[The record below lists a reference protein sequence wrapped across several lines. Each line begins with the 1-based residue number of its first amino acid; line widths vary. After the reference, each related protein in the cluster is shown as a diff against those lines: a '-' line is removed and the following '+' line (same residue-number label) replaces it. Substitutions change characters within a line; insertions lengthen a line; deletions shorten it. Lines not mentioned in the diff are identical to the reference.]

1 MRAVMDVGGACA
13 DGGPYVSAQ
22 PCPDGAPAAMFVGS
36 FGLFAFGALGMVFGA
51 RVGAPWGVIPILG
64 WSALFGALGWN
75 FLQYGWLNPPE
86 GQGIEPGFLVPG
98 IMFEVMAIVPL
109 AFVAWGWWL
118 TRDVRKAGGGRSAS
132 STPPPV
138 PNEYRRERVATASP
152 SFTAMEARE
161 AAARAGATAPSL
173 ARSELPPRQA
183 VLTGIDAAMAAALA
197 SPATAAPSSPS
208 APSTA
213 FAEGTQALL
222 DRLERLGEMR
232 DRGLLQADEY
242 ETAKDAV
249 MRELEARS

>member
-1 MRAVMDVGGACA
+1 
-13 DGGPYVSAQ
+13 
-22 PCPDGAPAAMFVGS
+22 
-36 FGLFAFGALGMVFGA
+36 
-51 RVGAPWGVIPILG
+51 
-64 WSALFGALGWN
+64 
-75 FLQYGWLNPPE
+75 
-86 GQGIEPGFLVPG
+86 
-98 IMFEVMAIVPL
+98 
-109 AFVAWGWWL
+109 L

-132 STPPPV
+132 APSTPPPV

-161 AAARAGATAPSL
+161 AAERAGSTAPSTAPSL

-183 VLTGIDAAMAAALA
+183 VLTGIDAAM
-197 SPATAAPSSPS
+197 TAAIAAPAGAASTPPAAQS
-208 APSTA
+208 APATA